1 MKAAPWAQTSATTK
15 ATPSGSP
22 WAMPWAPPTVAV
34 KEIPT
39 ESTLAQHLEQNLE
52 TQKVE
57 WWEAQTVAGSGEWK
71 GIMKDVQKAFESVP
85 RWD

>member
-1 MKAAPWAQTSATTK
+1 M
-15 ATPSGSP
+15 
-22 WAMPWAPPTVAV
+22 
-34 KEIPT
+34 
-39 ESTLAQHLEQNLE
+39 EQNLE